1 MIRQRRSF
9 KQMAKTLPLAALLL
23 TGWAL
28 GELSGYIAGR
38 TDRQAAGCAIKP
50 EMERAG
56 KC

>member
-50 EMERAG
+50 EMEQAG